1 MGIEDMRSAA
11 LQSLESAGTHSDD
24 GVWHKWA
31 DDSELDGFY
40 VTTERFTR
48 KDGTEAVYAR
58 IDTDNGPVKMG
69 LDYAVLRS
77 EWDRCD
83 PQPGDRVM
91 VIRGSEKKQSSNGR
105 EFWPFGVA
113 VEKTSN
119 QVSKAVEQ
127 VQQQLGAVVLMEDQ
141 VKRNDPDNPDD
152 IPF

>member
-31 DDSELDGFY
+31 DDSELVGVY
-40 VTTERFTR
+40 VTTEQFTR
-48 KDGTEAVYAR
+48 KDGTEATYAR
-58 IDTDNGPVKMG
+58 IDTPAGPVKMG

-77 EWDRCD
+77 EWERND

-91 VIRGSEKKQSSNGR
+91 VIRAEEKKLSSNGR

-113 VEKTSN
+113 VESGSSPV
-119 QVSKAVEQ
+119 QVVEQ
-127 VQQQLGAVVLMEDQ
+127 VQETFQGVVVLEDQ